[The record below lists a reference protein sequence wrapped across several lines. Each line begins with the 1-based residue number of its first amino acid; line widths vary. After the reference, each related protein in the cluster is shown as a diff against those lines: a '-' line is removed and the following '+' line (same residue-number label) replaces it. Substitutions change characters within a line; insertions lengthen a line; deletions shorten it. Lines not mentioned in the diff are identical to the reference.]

1 MAAELNIEDLHAD
14 LKKHIGRPAAMM
26 TDKFAKINDML
37 KHVNPYLLTTGKIPL
52 PRLRTERALKHNNGA
67 NKDVF
72 VTEGGKAK
80 LDARW
85 LEAQEGKVE
94 FAFLESEIMALWNS
108 YLFKLT
114 GKSEQEIRDY
124 MTNFPFE
131 DVIYNAIA
139 ERTYKDMR
147 DDSWQGV
154 IGVSSES
161 PIDGWLK
168 KINDAVVDGE
178 IPADH
183 VAETAPIT
191 ESNVVTEMKKVFA
204 RVAAKSYA
212 LTMPLQI
219 HVAPNLVWLYNNNKL
234 VAKEDYQPIIQNGMQ
249 VPNELKNA
257 VFVEEPGLE
266 GTNAIIVTAK
276 DNLAIGMNTLP
287 GSVNFRTQLH
297 DYTIKVFGKVVLD
310 VNIQDGRFLF
320 CNDDLLTID

>member
-1 MAAELNIEDLHAD
+1 MPAELNIESLHAD

-26 TDKFAKINDML
+26 TDKFANINDML
-37 KHVNPYLLTTGKIPL
+37 KYVNPYLLTTGRIPL
-52 PRLRTERALKHNNGA
+52 PRLRTERALKHNRGA

-72 VTEGGKAK
+72 LNAGGKVK

-94 FAFLESEIMALWNS
+94 FSFLESEIMALWNS

-124 MTNFPFE
+124 MTKFPFE

-147 DDSWQGV
+147 DDSWVGL
-154 IGVSSES
+154 IGATSQS

-168 KINDAVVDGE
+168 KINDAITDGE
-178 IPADH
+178 IPAGH

-191 ESNVVTEMKKVFA
+191 ESNVVAEMKKVFSK
-204 RVAAKSYA
+204 VAAKSYA

-219 HVAPNLVWLYNNNKL
+219 HVAPNLVWLYNNHKT
-234 VAKEDYQPIIQNGMQ
+234 VAKEDYQPIMKGDMQ

-287 GSVNFRTQLH
+287 GAVNFRTQLH
-297 DYTIKVFGKVVLD
+297 DYEIKVMGKVVLD
-310 VNIQDGRFLF
+310 VNIQDGRYLF